1 VPKEAILQEEASRKR
16 AADFWELNMKYS
28 LVPGSNAPEGSS
40 DPFMSHPVIE
50 NCSVLVTRTRET
62 EGDKNLWYLD
72 GGRSASRAHWCLFLS
87 LVVG

>member
-40 DPFMSHPVIE
+40 DPFM
-50 NCSVLVTRTRET
+50 VTFDV
-62 EGDKNLWYLD
+62 GDKANHTIVKESK
-72 GGRSASRAHWCLFLS
+72 R
-87 LVVG
+87 